1 MLRIETDRLIL
12 RPMQLTDVGDL
23 LEYQSNPEI
32 IRYIPWPARSM
43 DQVKAAAEKTIST
56 GKFTLQEALEVSGK

>member
-1 MLRIETDRLIL
+1 
-12 RPMQLTDVGDL
+12 MQLTDVGDL

-32 IRYIPWPARSM
+32 IRYIPWPPRSM

-56 GKFTLQEALEVSGK
+56 GKFTL